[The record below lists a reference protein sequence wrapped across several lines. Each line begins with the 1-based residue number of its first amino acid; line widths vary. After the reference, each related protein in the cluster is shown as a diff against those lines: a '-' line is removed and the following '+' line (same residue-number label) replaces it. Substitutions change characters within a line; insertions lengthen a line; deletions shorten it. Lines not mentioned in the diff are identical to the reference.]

1 MWLLFNKLPI
11 FLIAKEL
18 LNLVFTGN
26 DLCYNAAHWVF
37 RHG

>member
-1 MWLLFNKLPI
+1 MLLRFNKLPI
-11 FLIAKEL
+11 FLIAREL

-26 DLCYNAAHWVF
+26 DLCYNTTYWVF